1 MIDRWHLW
9 PGQGNAMSG
18 LSRAEV
24 NLSQEVSQPSPA
36 TSMLRFAVCAV
47 VVFAAAGYASSFTPG
62 PWYRTLQSPVGTP
75 PNWVFPP
82 VWSVL
87 YALLAISFWWFWEQ
101 ADAKPPTSRQVFRL
115 GAAVFV
121 VQLIANALWS
131 QFFFGWHWIGL
142 ALIHIGFLWLSIL
155 AMMLIFRRNS
165 PLAANLLLPY
175 LAWVGYAT
183 YLNAGFLYL
192 NRE

>member
-1 MIDRWHLW
+1 
-9 PGQGNAMSG
+9 MSG

-24 NLSQEVSQPSPA
+24 NLSQEISQPSPA
-36 TSMLRFAVCAV
+36 TSMLRFAVCAI

-62 PWYRTLQSPVGTP
+62 PWYLTLQSPVGTP
-75 PNWVFPP
+75 PNWIFPP

-101 ADAKPPTSRQVFRL
+101 ADAKPPTSKQIFRL

-131 QFFFGWHWIGL
+131 QFFFWL
-142 ALIHIGFLWLSIL
+142 ALDGSGTDQYCVLMALDSGHDADLSPKFSSGCK
-155 AMMLIFRRNS
+155 LI
-165 PLAANLLLPY
+165 AALSGMGGICDLSECRIC
-175 LAWVGYAT
+175 VS
-183 YLNAGFLYL
+183 
-192 NRE
+192 ES